1 MNQQNVF
8 SKQQFS
14 VREKKLKIFIFF
26 FEPIP
31 NRPFRQSRVLTILP
45 TRHETEHSDQ
55 GDHSSK
61 DGQSLTLQLFVCLS
75 LPTQSVGS
83 PKRQFRVRK

>member
-14 VREKKLKIFIFF
+14 VREKNLKFF
-26 FEPIP
+26 FKPIP

-75 LPTQSVGS
+75 LPTQSFGS